1 MIDQLIIGNKASF
14 DDFGASLAKPIKKK
28 QPKKKSIKESV
39 PFSNITH
46 DFSAINGEVYWE
58 ERELECVF
66 EIIAPTPEQLEEV
79 KAAFADWVMNVS
91 GAKIYDPY
99 IPDYHFVGTYDDM
112 EFDDDE
118 SAEKTTATVTFTA
131 YPYKIANAPRVYEC
145 TIAANSS
152 EIVYV
157 QNTSSHRISPTVTTG
172 GNITLTV
179 GGNEYSMSAGTYE
192 DATLMLAA
200 GLNSVVLK
208 NATNASV
215 TVKMSFYE
223 EVF

>member
-1 MIDQLIIGNKASF
+1 MIDQLIIGDKASF
-14 DDFGASLAKPIKKK
+14 DDFGASLAKPIKKNP
-28 QPKKKSIKESV
+28 PKKKSIKESV

-66 EIIAPTPEQLEEV
+66 EITAPTPEQLEEL
-79 KAAFADWVMNVS
+79 KTAFADWVMNVS
-91 GAKIYDPY
+91 GAEIHDPY
-99 IPDYHFVGTYDDM
+99 IPDYHFLGTYDDM
-112 EFDDDE
+112 EWDDDD
-118 SAEKTTATVTFTA
+118 SGEKTTATVTFTA
-131 YPYKIANAPRVYEC
+131 YPYKIANAPRVFDFV
-145 TIAANSS
+145 IPANST
-152 EIVYV
+152 ENVYV
-157 QNTSSHRISPTVTTG
+157 QNASSHRISPTITTD

-179 GGNEYSMSAGTYE
+179 GGNEYSMGAGTYK

-208 NATNASV
+208 NANSKSV
-215 TVKMSFYE
+215 SVQMSFFE